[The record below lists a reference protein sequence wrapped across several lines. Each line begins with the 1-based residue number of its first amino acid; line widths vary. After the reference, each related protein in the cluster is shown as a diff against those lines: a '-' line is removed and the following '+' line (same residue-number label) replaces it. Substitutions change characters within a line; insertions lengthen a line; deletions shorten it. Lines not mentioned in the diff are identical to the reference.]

1 MDCPEIKEEICDI
14 DRNTV
19 HEIISTL
26 ETIVGELKDI
36 DPEIIKQAVDE
47 FLSEEDI
54 EEMISIY
61 HKCFD
66 KYPNNNDIKIYV
78 LHLFNTLQI
87 PIYRDVDNNKL

>member
-36 DPEIIKQAVDE
+36 DPDIIKQAVDE